1 MFFDTGVSS
10 ERYKE
15 PISKAMEIVREF
27 FENEFG
33 LLNAFYLDETKC
45 GKYGFRAVFGLI
57 VEFEPGKES
66 NMLTLSRRLREE
78 TSPLTTAI
86 YTIEGARLHLGK
98 HVAPLLDAL
107 ANNNNVH
114 HYITQKITPQVFA
127 PIHEL

>member
-15 PISKAMEIVREF
+15 PISKAIEIVREF

-33 LLNAFYLDETKC
+33 LINAFYLDETKC
-45 GKYGFRAVFGLI
+45 GQYGFRAIFGLI
-57 VEFEPGKES
+57 VEFEVGKES

-78 TSPLTTAI
+78 TAPLTTAI
-86 YTIEGARLHLGK
+86 YTLEGARLHLGER
-98 HVAPLLDAL
+98 VTSLLDAL
-107 ANNNNVH
+107 SNDNNVH